1 MPSFRSRSTEASQQA
16 AERRQREDRA
26 PRLKAEVPA
35 LETLKLQIEEHRQ
48 GASVPETVHVKHVA
62 VAHAPALFDLPCLDT
77 TCTGGGHDV
86 THQVLAALRSKSA
99 RFQGE
104 HACNGTTRTAPC
116 TRVLRYVG
124 IATYTGGAAR

>member
-1 MPSFRSRSTEASQQA
+1 MASFRSRSTEASQAA

-26 PRLKAEVPA
+26 PRLLAEVPA
-35 LETLKLQIEEHRQ
+35 LASLKLELEELRQ

-62 VAHAPALFDLPCLDT
+62 VAHAPALFDLPCLDS
-77 TCTGGGHDV
+77 TCSGGGHDV
-86 THQVLAALRSKSA
+86 TSQVLAALRSRSA

-104 HACNGTTRTAPC
+104 HACNGTTRTAAC

-124 IATYTGGAAR
+124 IATYK

>member
-1 MPSFRSRSTEASQQA
+1 MAA

-26 PRLKAEVPA
+26 PRLLAEVPGVKSLR
-35 LETLKLQIEEHRQ
+35 LEIEERRQ
-48 GASVPETVHVKHVA
+48 GAAVPETVHVRHVA

-86 THQVLAALRSKSA
+86 TLAIVRSLRSRLAK
-99 RFQGE
+99 FEGE

-116 TRVLRYVG
+116 TRVLRYVAL
-124 IATYTGGAAR
+124 ATYDD

>member
-1 MPSFRSRSTEASQQA
+1 MASFRSRSTEASLAA

-26 PRLKAEVPA
+26 PRLRAEVPA
-35 LETLKLQIEEHRQ
+35 LETLRLEIEEMRQ

-62 VAHAPALFDLPCLDT
+62 VPHAPALFDLPCLDT

-86 THQVLAALRSKSA
+86 TMQVLAALRSGAA

-104 HACNGTTRTAPC
+104 HACNGTTRAAAC

-124 IATYTGGAAR
+124 LATYKS